1 MNREQLAHLVRGA
14 AKVTGKTDIL
24 VIGSQAI
31 LGSFDEDALPPET
44 TLSMEADLGVLDF
57 DPADVASDEIDG
69 SLGEMS
75 PFFDA
80 FGYYA
85 QGISVTTAVLPT
97 GWRDRLVE
105 FTRDDTA
112 PARGWCLE
120 PHDLVIAKL
129 VRGDPK
135 DYDFADALVGIDAVR
150 QPTLTDRLATTK
162 LSDAVRNRI
171 ARWIQAGTRG

>member
-1 MNREQLAHLVRGA
+1 MNREQLAHLLRA
-14 AKVTGKTDIL
+14 AANVTGQTDIL

-31 LGSFDEDALPPET
+31 LGSFDEDALPAEAT
-44 TLSMEADLGVLDF
+44 ISIEADLGLLDD
-57 DPADVASDEIDG
+57 DPGDEASDEIDG

-75 PFFDA
+75 LFFDT

-85 QGISVTTAVLPT
+85 QGISVTTAVLPQ

-150 QPTLTDRLATTK
+150 PQ
-162 LSDAVRNRI
+162 SGSNRSTG
-171 ARWIQAGTRG
+171 RRS